1 MVETTI
7 LVVDDEPGVL
17 LTCQRWLERAQYK
30 VMPVSSPSQALAIL
44 ERQPVSLVLVDIRMP
59 GMDGFQL
66 MTLARRYQ
74 PDLAVVIMTGFGTIE
89 MAIEAL
95 QRGADGLVLKP
106 FEGAELI
113 RSVQSAIVENQRR
126 HDATRMRVL
135 RPIFDITDRLFSQ
148 QDPER
153 LQALISEVVT
163 KALQCSDVL
172 IFEGASSGDFYRLLE
187 KRGDLP
193 VPDDLH
199 LGAWLSDASSRH
211 PVAWSKSGMTSRPIG
226 TTELDPRLEAL
237 FADLGIASAAVATVT
252 HTSELKED
260 LVFLACRQATAD
272 PFQAADLELFAI
284 LARQAALA
292 LDNARLNAKL
302 LDTIYKLEQ
311 SQQALTQA
319 EKMAAAGRLT
329 ASIAHEINNPLQALS
344 SCLHLAGRDEL
355 SITERKRYLALAQT
369 ELDRLMVTVQH
380 MLDLYRPGARD
391 RRLID
396 INGVIQRV
404 LSLVSEQFSK
414 QNIQVQM
421 RLAKRLPPVMAV
433 GDQIQQ
439 VLLNLLINAM
449 EAMPGGGGIIITSR
463 RRDGHIE
470 VLVQDTGPGIPENLR
485 AYLFEPFN
493 SSKPDGTGLGLAVS
507 YGILNAHGGSL
518 TLDTSV
524 ESGACFCIRIPI
536 GEVEHE
542 GNHSPGRR

>member
-1 MVETTI
+1 MAETTI

-74 PDLAVVIMTGFGTIE
+74 PDLAVVIMTGFGTVE

-106 FEGAELI
+106 FEGTDLI
-113 RSVQSAIVENQRR
+113 RSVQSAIIENQRR

-148 QDPER
+148 QDPDR
-153 LQALISEVVT
+153 LQALVSEVVAT
-163 KALQCSDVL
+163 SLQCSDVI
-172 IFEGASSGDFYRLLE
+172 IFESTASGDFYRLLE

-193 VPDDLH
+193 LPHDLH
-199 LGAWLSDASSRH
+199 LGTWLSEAASRH
-211 PVAWSKSGMTSRPIG
+211 PVSWSKSGTASRPLG
-226 TTELDPRLEAL
+226 TSELDPRLEAL
-237 FADLGIASAAVATVT
+237 FTDLGVASAAVTTVA
-252 HTSELKED
+252 HASELKEN
-260 LVFLACRQATAD
+260 LVFLACRQAAAD
-272 PFQAADLELFAI
+272 PFGAADLELFAI

-292 LDNARLNAKL
+292 LDNARLNAEL

-311 SQQALTQA
+311 SRQALTQA

-355 SITERKRYLALAQT
+355 SIAERKRYLALAQT

-396 INGVIQRV
+396 INAVIQRV
-404 LSLVSEQFSK
+404 LSLVNEQLSK
-414 QNIQVQM
+414 QNIQVQT

-449 EAMPGGGGIIITSR
+449 EAMPGGGEIILTSR
-463 RRDGHIE
+463 RHDGHVE
-470 VLVQDTGPGIPENLR
+470 VLVQDSGPGIPENLR

-518 TLDTSV
+518 TLDTTV
-524 ESGACFCIRIPI
+524 ERGACFRIRIPI

-542 GNHSPGRR
+542 SNHSPGR